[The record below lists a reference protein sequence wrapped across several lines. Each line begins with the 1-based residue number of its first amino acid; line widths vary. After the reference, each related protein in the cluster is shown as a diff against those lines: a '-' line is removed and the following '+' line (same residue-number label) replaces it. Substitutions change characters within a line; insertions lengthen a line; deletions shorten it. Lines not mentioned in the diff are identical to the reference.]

1 MTTEQRK
8 HLEAQA
14 EYWDDEQHQTY
25 AEAIRAAL
33 ALIDQQAREIEA
45 LRGEVAMYAEAAN
58 RHAAE
63 ARRQAEELALLRR
76 VECGFG
82 TESPRDD
89 AWEAWHEWRARFG
102 GGQ

>member
-1 MTTEQRK
+1 MTTEQRT
-8 HLEAQA
+8 HLLAQA
-14 EYWDDEQHQTY
+14 EYWDEEQHQTY
-25 AEAIRAAL
+25 AEAIRAVL
-33 ALIDQQAREIEA
+33 DDYDRQARDLEA
-45 LRGEVAMYAEAAN
+45 LRGEVALYAEAAN

-82 TESPRDD
+82 TVSPRDD

-102 GGQ
+102 GGR